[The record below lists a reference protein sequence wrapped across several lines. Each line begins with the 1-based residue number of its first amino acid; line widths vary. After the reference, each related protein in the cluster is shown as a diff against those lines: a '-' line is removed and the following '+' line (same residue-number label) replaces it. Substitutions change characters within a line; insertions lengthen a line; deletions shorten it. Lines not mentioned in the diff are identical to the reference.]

1 MSYIFIA
8 RHGPTHND
16 ELDTDIYRNYFAPKI
31 RNLINTITHSI
42 GVNRIYTSPITRC
55 KKTAKIIANS
65 LDMSRDLIL
74 KTDALLRFDQER
86 ECSCITKHSAR
97 SFGHILR
104 ESTEN
109 VLLVTHSSV
118 LKYVLEGLSHT
129 SIKKFYVNKGSVTV
143 YDTSTNS
150 FIDFNHDWKKDVDTL
165 SISTPRLIDNTTI
178 ISNTTPDSHLVE
190 NTAIV
195 VPNNNNNIN
204 RINHI
209 DHINHINHINRYNRF
224 NRFNRHNPTTRT

>member
-16 ELDTDIYRNYFAPKI
+16 ELDIQTYRDFFAPKI
-31 RNLINTITHSI
+31 RNLINTITNNVGI
-42 GVNRIYTSPITRC
+42 ERIYTSPIARC

-65 LDMSRDLIL
+65 LNIPRDLLL

-86 ECSCITKHSAR
+86 ECSCITKKSAR

-104 ESTEN
+104 ESTKN

-143 YDTSTNS
+143 YDTSTNA
-150 FIDFNHDWKKDVDTL
+150 FIDFNHDWKKDVDTIPVHAPPM
-165 SISTPRLIDNTTI
+165 SNTIIPSTVIENTIKVESSTPDVEDVSINT
-178 ISNTTPDSHLVE
+178 NNVNNLSHL
-190 NTAIV
+190 
-195 VPNNNNNIN
+195 N
-204 RINHI
+204 RFNH
-209 DHINHINHINRYNRF
+209 YNRF
-224 NRFNRHNPTTRT
+224 NRTIPAVNRT